1 MARVLLIDD
10 ETLVLATLS
19 AALRDAGHEV
29 VEARD
34 GRRGL
39 AALAEQPV
47 DLVVTDILMPERD
60 GIEVI
65 LEIRMRWPRL
75 KIIAISG
82 GDPNDGYD
90 YLPISKRLG
99 ADRTMTKPF
108 LPAELVAAVD
118 ELLSGA

>member
-10 ETLVLATLS
+10 EILVLTTLS
-19 AALRDAGHEV
+19 SALRDAGYEV
-29 VEARD
+29 IEARN
-34 GRRGL
+34 GRLGL
-39 AALAEQPV
+39 AALADESI
-47 DLVVTDILMPERD
+47 DIVVTDILMPERD

-90 YLPISKRLG
+90 FLPMSKRLG
-99 ADRTMTKPF
+99 ADRTLTKPF
-108 LPAELVAAVD
+108 LPAELTALVA
-118 ELLSGA
+118 ELLAE